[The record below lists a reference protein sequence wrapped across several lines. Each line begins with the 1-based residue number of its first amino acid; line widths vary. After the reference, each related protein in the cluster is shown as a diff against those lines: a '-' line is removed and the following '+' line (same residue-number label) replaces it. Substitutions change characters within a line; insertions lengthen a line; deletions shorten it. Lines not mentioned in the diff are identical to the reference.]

1 MKCIHTFGTDR
12 HKRHA
17 DITFLFEY
25 TSVLK
30 AQPGHCISNIYIY
43 LYVSYQSVHTGGSGW
58 GGGGGG
64 GLVFTFHSKFSP
76 LFISLKF

>member
-64 GLVFTFHSKFSP
+64 VWYS
-76 LFISLKF
+76 LFIQNLVHYSSH